1 MSRRPRGELRA
12 PPENITLRVTLT
24 GLQRSYTMRGECKG
38 GPGVADGKDKDYKQ
52 SSAEIIAD
60 LLSDPRVRR
69 GLSYLGGDEFKADR
83 ERLRRGAGER
93 LRNIRNRY
101 RPKKRTPETAARER
115 DLTLRLAE
123 VEAEAA
129 ELRLRLSELLEEEEK
144 LRGALEE
151 L

>member
-1 MSRRPRGELRA
+1 M
-12 PPENITLRVTLT
+12 
-24 GLQRSYTMRGECKG
+24 
-38 GPGVADGKDKDYKQ
+38 ADNRDKDLKS

-60 LLSDPRVRR
+60 LLADPRVRR
-69 GLSYLGGDEFKADR
+69 GLSYLGGEEFKADR
-83 ERLRRGAGER
+83 ERIRQGAGER

-115 DLTLRLAE
+115 ELSLRLAE

-129 ELRLRLSELLEEEEK
+129 ELRLRLSELLEEEEQ
-144 LRGALEE
+144 LRSDLEG